1 MFQKLKEK
9 KQKALR
15 WLFGSLTAT
24 SLMFVFQACY
34 GMPNDEFLICIQG
47 QVVSERTGQPIPNIE
62 VKSLANTATVLTDE
76 QGYFD
81 IDIPFL
87 EDLGLSFRDIDQ
99 AENGRYATL
108 DTVFKDYSGESV
120 LIRMKSIRDGE

>member
-34 GMPNDEFLICIQG
+34 GMPNDDLMICVQG
-47 QVVSERTGQPIPNIE
+47 QVISESTGAPIPNIE
-62 VKSLANTATVLTDE
+62 VQCNISKAFTRTNAE
-76 QGYFD
+76 GYFD
-81 IDIPFL
+81 IDVPWSS
-87 EDLGLSFRDIDQ
+87 EPDLTFRDIDQ
-99 AENGRYATL
+99 AENGRYATK
-108 DTVFKDYSGESV
+108 DTVLNHYDGAIAIIPMKP
-120 LIRMKSIRDGE
+120 IRHD